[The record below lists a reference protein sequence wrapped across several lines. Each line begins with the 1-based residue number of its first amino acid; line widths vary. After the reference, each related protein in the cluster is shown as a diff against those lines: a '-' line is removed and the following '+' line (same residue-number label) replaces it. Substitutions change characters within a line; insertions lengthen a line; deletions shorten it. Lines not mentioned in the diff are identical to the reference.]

1 MKNQNKIYRLSLVD
15 NETHNNVKTIR
26 FSKMRFIIAAV
37 TVVVMSVLLI
47 YCLIAFTPLR
57 NTIPGYPDV
66 QVKKVALA
74 NAIKI
79 DSLESVIT
87 KWNLY
92 AENLSRVLAG
102 EATVNFDSIVR
113 RSALQYLSSKSEEE
127 LLRQEIGSTAEW
139 NEAGKQMDELLAEW
153 KTIGYAT
160 KKENQK
166 IYERFRAACDT
177 FYARKREY
185 YTAVNDTMNE
195 NVSRKISLIEQAEA
209 LKDSTDWKK
218 TTDQFISLQKQW
230 KEIGY
235 VPRKKADQLWKR
247 FRAACDAFFENRDE
261 NAPKE
266 NDIYSNLKAKKR
278 LIDEILAYESV
289 EDEAAN
295 ADKMRAFAERWN
307 EIGHVPYKE
316 KDNIIEAYRAAMNK
330 KFPLFSKQRQQRQD
344 GGKRSPK
351 DALIARYN
359 ALQQDITTY
368 ENNIGFF
375 SASKSSAP
383 LIKQMQEK
391 IEQSK
396 RQLKELEEKIRNFE
410 EDEQ

>member
-1 MKNQNKIYRLSLVD
+1 M
-15 NETHNNVKTIR
+15 
-26 FSKMRFIIAAV
+26 
-37 TVVVMSVLLI
+37 
-47 YCLIAFTPLR
+47 
-57 NTIPGYPDV
+57 
-66 QVKKVALA
+66 
-74 NAIKI
+74 
-79 DSLESVIT
+79 
-87 KWNLY
+87 
-92 AENLSRVLAG
+92 
-102 EATVNFDSIVR
+102 
-113 RSALQYLSSKSEEE
+113 
-127 LLRQEIGSTAEW
+127 
-139 NEAGKQMDELLAEW
+139 
-153 KTIGYAT
+153 
-160 KKENQK
+160 
-166 IYERFRAACDT
+166 
-177 FYARKREY
+177 
-185 YTAVNDTMNE
+185 
-195 NVSRKISLIEQAEA
+195 
-209 LKDSTDWKK
+209 
-218 TTDQFISLQKQW
+218 
-230 KEIGY
+230 
-235 VPRKKADQLWKR
+235 PRKKADQLWKR

-295 ADKMRAFAERWN
+295 ADKMRAFADRWN